1 MARILSGCWEPILK
15 SSPPASAAN
24 PSGATCGYGAFKHGL
39 CVEPRAVFLLAVSTL
54 MWCGVGDAVA
64 GGLGLS
70 REAGAWS
77 VCVCISV
84 EGDRR
89 RKLRGQQG
97 HLSLTVITPGSQK
110 LDTCVKQS
118 Q

>member
-1 MARILSGCWEPILK
+1 M
-15 SSPPASAAN
+15 
-24 PSGATCGYGAFKHGL
+24 
-39 CVEPRAVFLLAVSTL
+39 FLLAVSTL

-77 VCVCISV
+77 VRVCISV

-89 RKLRGQQG
+89 RKLAERTAGPP
-97 HLSLTVITPGSQK
+97 LVDSDNSWVTK
-110 LDTCVKQS
+110 A
-118 Q
+118 